1 MFYYWHRQKGS
12 VIVGTFMVLLGSFS
26 VGCLVVV
33 LFEQSKEIRR
43 LRGVCADLISVNKK
57 IRKGEW

>member
-1 MFYYWHRQKGS
+1 MIGGLL
-12 VIVGTFMVLLGSFS
+12 ILLGSFS

-33 LFEQSKEIRR
+33 LFEQSREIRR

>member
-1 MFYYWHRQKGS
+1 MVF
-12 VIVGTFMVLLGSFS
+12 VLGTFMVLLGSFS

-33 LFEQSKEIRR
+33 LFDQSREIRR
-43 LRGVCADLISVNKK
+43 LRGVCADLISVNNK

>member
-1 MFYYWHRQKGS
+1 MVF
-12 VIVGTFMVLLGSFS
+12 VLGTFMVLLGSFS

-43 LRGVCADLISVNKK
+43 LRGVCTDLILFNKK